1 MEDIRS
7 EIAPD
12 TAARAAA
19 AAPSGGE
26 RSFEEVYLAY
36 ATRLRKIAVR
46 KFHIPMSEA
55 ETLVHDVFATYF
67 LHAASVR
74 AVEPYLVGAICN
86 AARHYLRRSDAA
98 EAIFCAEVPCTATLD
113 AAALEQV
120 ERKLLLSRLLARTGR
135 RCRPPG
141 RVDPIRPAALLR
153 CVSDGRGATV
163 ALARRADALTPIATD
178 PCPSALLLRSAPG

>member
-1 MEDIRS
+1 MEEIRS

-55 ETLVHDVFATYF
+55 ETLVHDVFATYIT
-67 LHAASVR
+67 HAASVR
-74 AVEPYLVGAICN
+74 AVEPYLIGAICN
-86 AARHYLRRSDAA
+86 AARHYLRDAYA
-98 EAIFCAEVPCTATLD
+98 TDALFCGESPCAATPGDALLD
-113 AAALEQV
+113 DV
-120 ERKLLLSRLLARTGR
+120 GC
-135 RCRPPG
+135 RCR
-141 RVDPIRPAALLR
+141 DLLQR
-153 CVSDGRGATV
+153 YYLNGETTSAIADSMQSTPATV
-163 ALARRADALTPIATD
+163 LVFLHKCRKRALAAYRALTE
-178 PCPSALLLRSAPG
+178 RS

>member
-1 MEDIRS
+1 MR
-7 EIAPD
+7 AK
-12 TAARAAA
+12 TAALAA
-19 AAPSGGE
+19 AAPPGGA
-26 RSFEEVYLAY
+26 RDFEEIYLAY

-98 EAIFCAEVPCTATLD
+98 EAIFCTDVPCMATLD

-120 ERKLLLSRLLARTGR
+120 ERKLLLSRLLARAGR
-135 RCRPPG
+135 RCR
-141 RVDPIRPAALLR
+141 DLLHR
-153 CVSDGRGATV
+153 YYLLGESSRAIADEMESTPATV
-163 ALARRADALTPIATD
+163 LVFLHQCRRRALAAY
-178 PCPSALLLRSAPG
+178 RSL